1 MILNNVNFNNLSLE
15 ELKKLIDKYRIHP
28 NSNQLNRND
37 MLSLIKQYLINKING
52 YNNNNNKSINLKKTI
67 SVPKKNYKKQ
77 INTINRTVSHPITSN
92 EKGKAILN
100 HNKGVLYNEQQNKLN
115 NNIIDQ
121 KYENINIYPKVN
133 KIIAIGDLHGDLRI
147 TLISLKLA
155 EVIPENIN
163 TYNFSLDQIK
173 WTGGNTWV
181 VQTGDQID
189 RCRPDSWNN
198 DCIED
203 FSEVYDDEGNNMVI
217 MKIFQILDTQ
227 ARKFGGRVITLLG
240 NHELMNVDKD
250 YRYVSPKEFLEFVPK
265 NERNN
270 KMTSDGYPYGY
281 HHRLKAFQR
290 GGNIANYYSKNKTS
304 IVIIGGWLFVHGGI
318 NEELASKYT
327 IQEINNCVSKWLS
340 NTENNTEYDIFDEI
354 FRQDDDISP
363 FWCRIFG
370 DNEEENTVE
379 HFDNVL
385 KILNK
390 RNKLLEPIQGMV
402 IAHTPQYMNNLYLN
416 SLYNNRLW
424 RIDVGM
430 SRAFGE
436 HSMCG
441 PNIYR
446 QIQILIIN
454 NNNQFEI
461 KKKPF
466 HGRVPTIG
474 MGENVN
480 LSNPNF
486 L

>member
-1 MILNNVNFNNLSLE
+1 M
-15 ELKKLIDKYRIHP
+15 
-28 NSNQLNRND
+28 
-37 MLSLIKQYLINKING
+37 
-52 YNNNNNKSINLKKTI
+52 
-67 SVPKKNYKKQ
+67 
-77 INTINRTVSHPITSN
+77 
-92 EKGKAILN
+92 
-100 HNKGVLYNEQQNKLN
+100 
-115 NNIIDQ
+115 
-121 KYENINIYPKVN
+121 
-133 KIIAIGDLHGDLRI
+133 
-147 TLISLKLA
+147 
-155 EVIPENIN
+155 
-163 TYNFSLDQIK
+163 DQIK

-385 KILNK
+385 KTSNNTQLKSDNIPNKNNMGVELLNDEPLDIQQPDVEQPQPDIPEDTENEAIYNPPSDSDDIGRKPEPQKPEEWNGEGSYDRFDEILEILKNK
-390 RNKLLEPIQGMV
+390 E
-402 IAHTPQYMNNLYLN
+402 
-416 SLYNNRLW
+416 S
-424 RIDVGM
+424 
-430 SRAFGE
+430 
-436 HSMCG
+436 
-441 PNIYR
+441 
-446 QIQILIIN
+446 
-454 NNNQFEI
+454 
-461 KKKPF
+461 
-466 HGRVPTIG
+466 
-474 MGENVN
+474 
-480 LSNPNF
+480 
-486 L
+486 